1 MPKDDIVRVRH
12 ATDAARKALSFV
24 KDRCREDLDSDEML
38 ALSLIRLLEVIGEA
52 AIGIS
57 NEIRESHPDV
67 PWNKMVGM
75 RNRLIHGYFD
85 INLDVV
91 WDTVVNDLPPLIEDL
106 ENIVAMRETS

>member
-67 PWNKMVGM
+67 PWNKM
-75 RNRLIHGYFD
+75 GYLGIKTLVSLLGKGNSFD
-85 INLDVV
+85 RFNILQTNILEGASV
-91 WDTVVNDLPPLIEDL
+91 TAPPK
-106 ENIVAMRETS
+106 